1 MNPIQIKSIRSGSLR
16 GILHAIALALPVAI
30 LAALTASAAGDTTI
44 YSDTLLGS
52 GSALHGTTVDSS
64 AAFAGGTAGATWI
77 AAGSCNETAT
87 GTVGTST
94 TTQGVCLPFTPQ
106 AGHVCTLTVTLE

>member
-1 MNPIQIKSIRSGSLR
+1 M
-16 GILHAIALALPVAI
+16 ATLAVTLAVAC
-30 LAALTASAAGDTTI
+30 TAAAGDTTI

-106 AGHVCTLTVTLE
+106 AGHVCTLTATL